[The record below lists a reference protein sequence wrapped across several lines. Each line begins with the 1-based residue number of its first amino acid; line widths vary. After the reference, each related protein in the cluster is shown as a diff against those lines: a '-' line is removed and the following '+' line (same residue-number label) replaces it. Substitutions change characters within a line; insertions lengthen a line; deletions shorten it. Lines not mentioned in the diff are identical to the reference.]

1 MGADI
6 DFSPGGRV
14 IGAIEYLLDLRLLFM
29 ISSYEDFVNQ
39 IAMLC
44 VK

>member
-6 DFSPGGRV
+6 DFSPDGRV
-14 IGAIEYLLDLRLLFM
+14 IGAIEYLLDLGLLFM

>member
-6 DFSPGGRV
+6 DFSPGGRD

>member
-1 MGADI
+1 MGAGI
-6 DFSPGGRV
+6 DFSPGRRV

-29 ISSYEDFVNQ
+29 ISSYEDFVNR